1 MKNVIVIVGPTGVGK
16 TKLSVE
22 IAKRLNGEIISGDSV
37 QVYKEMDIGSAK
49 VTKDEMEGIKHY
61 LIDIKNIDEDYSVYE
76 FQQEVRTKIDEISN
90 NNKTPIL
97 AGGTGLYLKAALYD
111 YEFSKENEGEFN
123 DYKELSNEQAYNML
137 KQLDETEAKKLHPN
151 NRIRVVRA
159 LNIIK
164 NNNNVSKTELLSKQ
178 EHKLLYNAIFIGLTS
193 SRDVV
198 YERINKRV
206 DKMVESGLIK
216 EVEDL
221 YNKYKDCSYSS
232 LKAIGYKELF
242 EYFKGNLTLEEAIA
256 LIKKKTRNYAKRQY
270 TWFNNQFDVK
280 WFETDFNNFD
290 NTVNEVEK
298 YIKEQINE
306 K

>member
-242 EYFKGNLTLEEAIA
+242 EYFKGNLTLEEAIE